1 MKESEDK
8 LTELKALQ
16 GKTWA
21 DLWGDD
27 IKVRK
32 RRREE
37 GERGYHSLIDIRC
50 SSKHLISKK
59 RRRRLI

>member
-8 LTELKALQ
+8 LTELKSLQ

-21 DLWGDD
+21 DLWEDD

-32 RRREE
+32 RE
-37 GERGYHSLIDIRC
+37 GVGRDNTH
-50 SSKHLISKK
+50 
-59 RRRRLI
+59 